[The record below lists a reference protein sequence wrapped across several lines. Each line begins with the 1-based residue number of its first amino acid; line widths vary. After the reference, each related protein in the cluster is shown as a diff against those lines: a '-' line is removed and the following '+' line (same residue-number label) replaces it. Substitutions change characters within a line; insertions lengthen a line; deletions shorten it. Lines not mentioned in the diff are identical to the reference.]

1 MKNIQTTAKNSNK
14 TKIQEMLYTDNE
26 FTSLRV
32 SRMTLDALAQRGKF
46 RDTFDIIIQ
55 RLLSEAD
62 QESKLQSSVSDG
74 GSF

>member
-1 MKNIQTTAKNSNK
+1 
-14 TKIQEMLYTDNE
+14 
-26 FTSLRV
+26 
-32 SRMTLDALAQRGKF
+32 MTLDALAQRGKF

-62 QESKLQSSVSDG
+62 QESKLQPSVSDG